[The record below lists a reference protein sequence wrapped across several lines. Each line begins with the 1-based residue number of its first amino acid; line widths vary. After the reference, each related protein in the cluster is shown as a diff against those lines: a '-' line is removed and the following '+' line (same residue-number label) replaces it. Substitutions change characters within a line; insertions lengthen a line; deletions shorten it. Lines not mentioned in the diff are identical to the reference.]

1 VSQKRLNRWPRVM
14 QNQLVEPEA
23 EPDFLLDDFDETI
36 SADLEATHRGMK
48 SLTLSGAQER
58 EFRVMQNR
66 LVDGLIEEMKE
77 YRHEM
82 SKVVQSLNRKASKSK
97 LEEHAKNMQ
106 EAISKRLDS
115 IRNWAAL
122 AIAAAGAGVALVNVL
137 RK

>member
-1 VSQKRLNRWPRVM
+1 
-14 QNQLVEPEA
+14 
-23 EPDFLLDDFDETI
+23 
-36 SADLEATHRGMK
+36 
-48 SLTLSGAQER
+48 
-58 EFRVMQNR
+58 
-66 LVDGLIEEMKE
+66 MKE